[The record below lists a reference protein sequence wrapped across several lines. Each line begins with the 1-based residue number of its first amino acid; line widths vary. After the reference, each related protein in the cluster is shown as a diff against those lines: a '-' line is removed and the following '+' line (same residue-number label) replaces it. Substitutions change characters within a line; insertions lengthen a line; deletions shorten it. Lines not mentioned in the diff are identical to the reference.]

1 VHRLAWWKVVISL
14 VVIPCVCVC
23 GIYAMLFAAIAK
35 NFPG

>member
-1 VHRLAWWKVVISL
+1 
-14 VVIPCVCVC
+14 VIPCLCVC